1 MVINMVFV
9 VKCLQNSLGCFHGGG
24 PNLINDKNREKTHR
38 TDCSG
43 TGRVAWREKNFVF
56 FVFKRKKSFKPRG
69 EQNKG
74 PK

>member
-1 MVINMVFV
+1 MEGALIYV
-9 VKCLQNSLGCFHGGG
+9 
-24 PNLINDKNREKTHR
+24 INDKNREKTHR

-74 PK
+74 PKKVMSSSAV